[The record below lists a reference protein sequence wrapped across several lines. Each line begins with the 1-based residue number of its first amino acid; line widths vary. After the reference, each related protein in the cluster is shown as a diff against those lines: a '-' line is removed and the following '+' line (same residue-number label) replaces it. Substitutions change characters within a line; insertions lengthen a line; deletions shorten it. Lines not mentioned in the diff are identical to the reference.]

1 MDISMNNYEVS
12 SDSSEEEI
20 KNKYIKIGEGTYSD
34 VYFNGL
40 DVYKDL
46 TKTQANREYDIELI
60 DTNILREIST
70 MSLLKNNIFTAKYDM
85 VVLTNKYKGYHMKK
99 YHTDMFKIFTSI
111 NPKYFKQIIYKIVHS
126 LASAHYNFVIH
137 RDVKPANILIIDNKG
152 ESDEVEIALA
162 DWGLSRFCYS
172 ENCLNIR
179 ENIQTLW
186 YRAPEVLLKMKITDF
201 KMDVWSVGI
210 IFLDLINKKQG
221 LLGKR
226 TSDEQ
231 IRKLIDY
238 FGYPHDWIESHEI
251 LDSLK
256 IEKPKEVLKFNFKI
270 FSNLICQ
277 EGLDLIKNMLVFDP
291 KKRFNI
297 FQALYHPYFGNYHV
311 LNKYISP
318 LDHEFDTDNLKEMS
332 YFKHLQ
338 NNFKTYKTY
347 ARLGSF
353 NRYEFTTK
361 MIYGIAI
368 DKMSYVEM
376 NAIQKIFDYFI
387 NNKNNINIYDN
398 EVIYLLCYY
407 LVAKLYNDYK
417 FRLIDAMMVFSYR
430 KPLDKIILAE
440 IEIEIFK
447 IFNLNFYIK
456 TPALYL
462 AILRNNFGELDIF
475 KYSEYFILVS
485 LYLYQTI
492 EYSDE
497 EIIGTILYISKS
509 LAKDK
514 YPDIPK
520 FIVNFDY
527 LEQIV
532 NIHNEN
538 ILKLNN
544 VNNKLQY
551 KDIEISYP
559 LHFL

>member
-1 MDISMNNYEVS
+1 
-12 SDSSEEEI
+12 
-20 KNKYIKIGEGTYSD
+20 
-34 VYFNGL
+34 
-40 DVYKDL
+40 
-46 TKTQANREYDIELI
+46 
-60 DTNILREIST
+60 
-70 MSLLKNNIFTAKYDM
+70 
-85 VVLTNKYKGYHMKK
+85 
-99 YHTDMFKIFTSI
+99 
-111 NPKYFKQIIYKIVHS
+111 
-126 LASAHYNFVIH
+126 
-137 RDVKPANILIIDNKG
+137 
-152 ESDEVEIALA
+152 
-162 DWGLSRFCYS
+162 
-172 ENCLNIR
+172 
-179 ENIQTLW
+179 
-186 YRAPEVLLKMKITDF
+186 
-201 KMDVWSVGI
+201 
-210 IFLDLINKKQG
+210 
-221 LLGKR
+221 
-226 TSDEQ
+226 
-231 IRKLIDY
+231 
-238 FGYPHDWIESHEI
+238 
-251 LDSLK
+251 
-256 IEKPKEVLKFNFKI
+256 
-270 FSNLICQ
+270 
-277 EGLDLIKNMLVFDP
+277 
-291 KKRFNI
+291 
-297 FQALYHPYFGNYHV
+297 
-311 LNKYISP
+311 
-318 LDHEFDTDNLKEMS
+318 
-332 YFKHLQ
+332 
-338 NNFKTYKTY
+338 
-347 ARLGSF
+347 
-353 NRYEFTTK
+353 

-417 FRLIDAMMVFSYR
+417 FSLIDAMMVFSYR
-430 KPLDKIILAE
+430 KPLDKIVLAE